1 MIGNT
6 DQVKVILHSCGEQS
20 ENDLSFLTSS
30 HAIKYVRELEC
41 SKIQTRDGHDEEVAR
56 VKYAPLTEKI
66 KPLKNK
72 SRHNYE
78 IIEIM
83 KSLLKFNPYFRMTA
97 FECLQSKVF
106 DQVRD
111 PAKEKIL
118 YFMNSEN

>member
-1 MIGNT
+1 M
-6 DQVKVILHSCGEQS
+6 
-20 ENDLSFLTSS
+20 
-30 HAIKYVRELEC
+30 RELEC

-56 VKYAPLTEKI
+56 VKYAPLAEKI
-66 KPLKNK
+66 KPLKSK

-118 YFMNSEN
+118 YFMNGEN